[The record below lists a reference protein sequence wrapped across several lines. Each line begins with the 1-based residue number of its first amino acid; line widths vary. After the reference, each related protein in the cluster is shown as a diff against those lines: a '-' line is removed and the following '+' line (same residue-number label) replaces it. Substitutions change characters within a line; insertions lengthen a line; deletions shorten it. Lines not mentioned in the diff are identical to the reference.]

1 MKLTQHTY
9 THAEKGFNLEVTGA
23 GKKLVKTVNVE
34 TKETTK
40 FNRAKFEWMI
50 KKGVFVKNEELS
62 EA

>member
-9 THAEKGFNLEVTGA
+9 KHSKDGFNVKVVGA
-23 GKKLVKTVNVE
+23 GKRLVTAKNVE
-34 TKETTK
+34 TGEEVK
-40 FNRAKFEWMI
+40 FNRGKFEWMI